1 MLLGQYIKRN
11 MPDAV
16 ELNDMISRPGEGYA
30 ISQMAVAPVDT
41 GALRMHVKAYANGP
55 DGPYLE
61 GRLALYH
68 QVHELFALLA
78 AEPSN
83 KGMKGYELKD
93 SFIGGEEADLI
104 MLTVSHEERSQ
115 EDIAY
120 NVCCA
125 ARTRWGSAVPGFAM
139 ACVSAACAWPRSL
152 GIAANSGPRYTRWR
166 CRSI

>member
-1 MLLGQYIKRN
+1 MLCPEFFSLINKIGDDCVERIANGDVIYYFGSNLAQKILTAAESLGAGPVCRSTKSNAILRWTRREKIDRLKSSKGGRRQCCFGQYIKRN

-41 GALRMHVKAYANGP
+41 GALRMHIKAYANGP

-78 AEPSN
+78 A
-83 KGMKGYELKD
+83 
-93 SFIGGEEADLI
+93 
-104 MLTVSHEERSQ
+104 
-115 EDIAY
+115 
-120 NVCCA
+120 
-125 ARTRWGSAVPGFAM
+125 
-139 ACVSAACAWPRSL
+139 
-152 GIAANSGPRYTRWR
+152 GPY
-166 CRSI
+166 

>member
-41 GALRMHVKAYANGP
+41 GALRMHIKAYANGP

-68 QVHELFALLA
+68 QVHKLFALLA

-104 MLTVSHEERSQ
+104 MLVFRQ
-115 EDIAY
+115 EDL
-120 NVCCA
+120 
-125 ARTRWGSAVPGFAM
+125 SKK
-139 ACVSAACAWPRSL
+139 
-152 GIAANSGPRYTRWR
+152 
-166 CRSI
+166 SIGN